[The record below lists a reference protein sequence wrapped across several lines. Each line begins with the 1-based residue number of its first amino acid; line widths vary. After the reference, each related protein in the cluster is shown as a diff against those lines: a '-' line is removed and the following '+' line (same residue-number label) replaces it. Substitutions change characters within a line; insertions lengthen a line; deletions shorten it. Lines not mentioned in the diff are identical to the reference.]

1 MIAHIHGKLVSKSF
15 ESVIVDV
22 GGVGYKVFVPLTT
35 YYKLPDIHQT
45 VSLMVYTHHREDAI
59 QLYGFLTAMEK
70 EMFHFLISVSGVG
83 PKLARNILSGI
94 DAKELTE
101 ALASGDLAR
110 IKCIPGVGSKTAERL
125 ILELREKVQTSQVAG
140 ERMKGNGKEG
150 LFKDVLSALINLG
163 YKPQKADSAL
173 SEVKRNSDDEMSFEV
188 IFKMALKV
196 LAKG

>member
-22 GGVGYKVFVPLTT
+22 GGVGYKVFIPLTT

-45 VSLMVYTHHREDAI
+45 VLLMVYTHHREDAI
-59 QLYGFLTAMEK
+59 QLYGFLTAVEK

-83 PKLARNILSGI
+83 PRLARNILSGI
-94 DAKELTE
+94 DAKELIE
-101 ALASGDLAR
+101 ALAGGDLAR
-110 IKCIPGVGSKTAERL
+110 IKCVPGVGSKTAERL

-140 ERMKGNGKEG
+140 ESMKGNGKEG

-163 YKPQKADSAL
+163 YKQQQADSAL
-173 SEVKRNSDDEMSFEV
+173 SEVKRNSGDEMSFEV